1 MRRRRL
7 TAVAAAVAALAL
19 GGGASLAQADEE
31 TASVAAAQDR
41 PMIALTFDDGPSR
54 LTPEVLDALEHH
66 DVKATFFMQGAHV
79 AQHPTIA
86 RDVVREGH
94 VVGNHGYSHPDFSTI
109 STAAADREITRTSTV
124 IARATGVDPVLFRYP
139 YGRESEG
146 GNEVIR
152 REEMWGGVLW
162 HWTETLPGDF
172 ECPGADGVADYVE
185 ANARDQA
192 IILLHDG
199 NEVLD
204 CDRDQVDYLD
214 EVIPRLKAQGYDFGV
229 VMPAFA
235 PSPTNQY
242 SWVRVVA
249 PEEAATW

>member
-7 TAVAAAVAALAL
+7 GAAVAAVAAAAL
-19 GGGASLAQADEE
+19 GWGASLAQADGE
-31 TASVAAAQDR
+31 AAGAAAEQDR
-41 PMIALTFDDGPSR
+41 PMVALTFDDGPSR
-54 LTPEVLDALEHH
+54 LTSEVLDALERH
-66 DVKATFFMQGAHV
+66 DVKATFFMQGSHV
-79 AQHPTIA
+79 AANPRIA
-86 RDVVREGH
+86 RDVAREGH
-94 VVGNHGYSHPDFSTI
+94 VVGNHGYSHPDFSTL
-109 STAAADREITRTSTV
+109 STAAADREITRTNAAIT
-124 IARATGVDPVLFRYP
+124 RATGVDPVLFRYP
-139 YGRESEG
+139 YGRESDG
-146 GNEVIR
+146 GNDVIR
-152 REEMWGGVLW
+152 REDMWGGVLW

-214 EVIPRLKAQGYDFGV
+214 QVIPRLKAQGYDFGV

-242 SWVRVVA
+242 SWVRVVT